1 MAKTSGKASGG
12 LTFDTVVELLTM
24 LDGSDLPTRIVYK
37 DGPLRLEVERGTTQ
51 VQVAAAPLAAAPVP
65 VAAGAPAAPAPSAPA
80 SAPTGAPTTAP
91 AAAPVA
97 TPVAA
102 PAAESHG
109 EPVTAPIAGVF
120 YRAPSPEASPFV
132 QVGQQVGADD
142 VIGIVEVM
150 KLMNTVRAGIAGTVV
165 EVCVGDAELVEFE
178 QVLVRIE
185 TDGA

>member
-1 MAKTSGKASGG
+1 MAKAPGKASQD

-37 DGPLRLEVERGTTQ
+37 DGPLRLEVERGTRQAQT
-51 VQVAAAPLAAAPVP
+51 AAPVVVAAPDPAAPAP
-65 VAAGAPAAPAPSAPA
+65 VATAAPAPAAPA
-80 SAPTGAPTTAP
+80 AP
-91 AAAPVA
+91 AAA
-97 TPVAA
+97 
-102 PAAESHG
+102 EGRG
-109 EPVTAPIAGVF
+109 EPVSSPIAGVF
-120 YRAPSPEASPFV
+120 YRAPSPEVPPFV
-132 QVGQQVGADD
+132 EVGQQVSADD

>member
-51 VQVAAAPLAAAPVP
+51 VQAAAAPVAAAP

-97 TPVAA
+97 T